1 MQKNLCPNNLL
12 VQNNLVQKSLG
23 PKKFGVQKK
32 FGLKNFDLKL
42 SLFRNIGPKK
52 IGHTN
57 FGSKIILGQSLVKI
71 SVVLAEIFHHAQTR
85 TNVAGTNLAWS
96 NVPKTHKKLFL
107 SRNLDL
113 DSEMSGQYIWT
124 QRAVRFCRLR
134 GNRLLFELRT

>member
-1 MQKNLCPNNLL
+1 M
-12 VQNNLVQKSLG
+12 
-23 PKKFGVQKK
+23 
-32 FGLKNFDLKL
+32 
-42 SLFRNIGPKK
+42 FRNIGPKK

-85 TNVAGTNLAWS
+85 TNLAGTNLAWS

-134 GNRLLFELRT
+134 GNRLLSELRTWTFVLGMSLNFWLLKMSRFYQKKILELGSQLPDFLHVWRS